1 MNIDIEPYLK
11 DIKSL
16 TFSKMSLRCTIELED
31 GSSLVYDNKNNT
43 TNETSNKISSYNGA
57 MDKVKK
63 LCGERVNQS
72 KPTIE
77 IMDMT
82 DVLYHFIGA
91 STFTVGDLNNR
102 LNVCAHN
109 SHYTIIQTC
118 KSSLPIVCAGRRTGH
133 TTAIRRFIADNRHM
147 TFGIMVDEESY
158 IRDYRDYKN
167 AYSIR
172 TGDVP
177 AGFMETKLRGVKL
190 DYIIIDKYIS
200 AGLDTYALKR
210 VLCTSTTNHT
220 KLVALGN

>member
-16 TFSKMSLRCTIELED
+16 TFSKMSSRCTIELED
-31 GSSLVYDNKNNT
+31 GSSLVYDNKNST
-43 TNETSNKISSYNGA
+43 TNATSNKISSYNGA

-63 LCGERVNQS
+63 LCGERVHTP
-72 KPTIE
+72 KPTTE
-77 IMDMT
+77 SMDMS

-91 STFTVGDLNNR
+91 STFTVGMLTDYLGGNNK
-102 LNVCAHN
+102 L
-109 SHYTIIQTC
+109 HYSMLQVC
-118 KSSLPIVCAGRRTGH
+118 KSFLPIVCAGRGTGH
-133 TTAIRRFIADNRHM
+133 TTAIRRFIADNRHL
-147 TFGIMVDEESY
+147 TFGIMVDEQSY

-177 AGFMETKLRGVKL
+177 VGFTETRLRGVKL